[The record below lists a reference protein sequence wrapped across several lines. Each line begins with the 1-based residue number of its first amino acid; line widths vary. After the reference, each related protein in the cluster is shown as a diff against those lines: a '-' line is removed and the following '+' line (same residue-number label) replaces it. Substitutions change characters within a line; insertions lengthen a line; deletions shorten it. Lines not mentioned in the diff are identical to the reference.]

1 MFINQDTIIESIQD
15 GKKQIVNTF
24 VTDDKFKAELIKLID
39 DQTKFVKGSV
49 NSSMDIAQAF
59 IKNTSDTVYKAMKK
73 ESV

>member
-24 VTDDKFKAELIKLID
+24 VTDAKFKAELIKLID
-39 DQTKFVKGSV
+39 AQTSFTKGSV
-49 NSSMDIAQAF
+49 KSSMDIAQAF
-59 IKNTSDTVYKAMKK
+59 IKNTSDTFYKAMKK